1 MQRAFDGGDKISG
14 QQAELQR
21 VLRDD
26 EQEKEFRCKEREKVD
41 KFLFGSSV
49 LFHPLIILLLLK
61 K

>member
-26 EQEKEFRCKEREKVD
+26 EQEEEFRCKERKKV
-41 KFLFGSSV
+41 SR
-49 LFHPLIILLLLK
+49 
-61 K
+61 